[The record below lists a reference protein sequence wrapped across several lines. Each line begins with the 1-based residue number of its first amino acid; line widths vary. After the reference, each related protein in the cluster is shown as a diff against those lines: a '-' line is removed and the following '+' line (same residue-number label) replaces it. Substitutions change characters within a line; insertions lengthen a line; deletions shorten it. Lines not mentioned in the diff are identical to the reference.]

1 MFVGTHFYPRFM
13 RAWLVR
19 LGCVGLRPLRR
30 GGVPPAQRAAAVGW
44 LGKVALGWGRG
55 RWCAALGVAAALLG
69 GLVLGTAAAIP
80 LYQAV
85 HRGLWDEGFE
95 TFDELWADLI
105 DGHVTTYLPAILGHA
120 ALVLALALAG
130 LIVWARLGARAVMAR
145 RDRCGRCRHTLTG
158 LPLLDKAGQGSVEP
172 GSAGPRSVRC
182 PECGTLHP
190 VLPAWGE
197 VNAQT
202 QRFVPATGLVRLFW
216 TRRQVKTAAVTAA
229 AMVALAGAVWAG
241 QWAWSHIDAR
251 RQAAAAVAARL
262 SPEEITRRIGEI
274 RAKAQ
279 GEGAGRVA
287 TDKPTGMRASR
298 QDLIRK
304 LASETKALMDAFNA
318 DPATGASQLRQGV
331 IFEENIASFDLSPS
345 EIDEQAAIEPVAQ
358 RLLERLLAA
367 GVERALDELAEAP
380 LGQPALFT
388 PIGAPQPPD
397 GQIWGPMRVTS
408 RLNLALLRVAVS
420 AGDLAAVK
428 RRLATAEALLEVS
441 QQGSLVIDGLID
453 ASLIQNLLNHID
465 WAARLPG
472 GTGEAIVKSAEW
484 FDALQST
491 AQRLS
496 APDIAT
502 LLEAERLNV
511 LDFVAGHFSDP
522 ARVRRGLNDPSIADT
537 DPMVAMVRS
546 MLAPDTTAD
555 QPRIRLGGFQEN
567 VIAVDA
573 VFDVLIEAARRPY
586 WPTERYNPAVFERSE
601 LYFVRSVSSLPH
613 FIKTADRISLSI
625 QSVRIAIRIE
635 RFIALSPEGRPPTPE
650 ELPGVLGPDVDFT
663 DPYTGKP
670 LRYRITD
677 LPADSSPH
685 WPEHWPRRRYLLYA
699 AGLDGTDD
707 GGALTRYPIG
717 FNRMPV
723 TPGNDVMLPDGALSP

>member
-1 MFVGTHFYPRFM
+1 M
-13 RAWLVR
+13 RVWLVR

-30 GGVPPAQRAAAVGW
+30 GGLPPAQRAAAVGW

-55 RWCAALGVAAALLG
+55 RWCAALGLAAALLG
-69 GLVLGTAAAIP
+69 GLVLGTAAAVP
-80 LYQAV
+80 LYQWV

-95 TFDELWADLI
+95 TFDELWTDFL
-105 DGHVTTYLPAILGHA
+105 DGHLTTYLPAMLGHG
-120 ALVLALALAG
+120 ALVLTVALVGLLA
-130 LIVWARLGARAVMAR
+130 WARLGARAVLAR

-158 LPLLDKAGQGSVEP
+158 LPLLDEAGQGSVDP
-172 GSAGPRSVRC
+172 ASVRC

-216 TRRQVKTAAVTAA
+216 TRQRVKTAAVATAG
-229 AMVALAGAVWAG
+229 VVVLAGALWAG

-279 GEGAGRVA
+279 GEGAGRLA
-287 TDKPTGMRASR
+287 TDEPTGMRASR

-318 DPATGASQLRQGV
+318 DPATGASQLPYRGV
-331 IFEENIASFDLSPS
+331 YEHNIAPFGLSPS
-345 EIDEQAAIEPVAQ
+345 EIEEQAAIEPIAK
-358 RLLERLLAA
+358 RMLERLLAA

-380 LGQPALFT
+380 LGPGAPFT
-388 PIGAPQPPD
+388 PNGVPKPPES
-397 GQIWGPMRVTS
+397 QILVPLRTTS
-408 RLNLALLRVAVS
+408 RLNLAMLRVAVN

-441 QQGSLVIDGLID
+441 RQGLLVIDGLVE
-453 ASLIQNLLNHID
+453 ASLTRPLLEHMD
-465 WAARLPG
+465 WAARLSG
-472 GTGEAIVKSAEW
+472 GTGQAIVKSAEW
-484 FDALQST
+484 FDALEFT

-496 APDIAT
+496 APDVAT
-502 LLEAERLNV
+502 LLEAERLSMH
-511 LDFVAGHFSDP
+511 DFVAGHFSDP
-522 ARVRRGLNDPSIADT
+522 ARVRRGMDDPVIEQSSFFSIGQNDG
-537 DPMVAMVRS
+537 
-546 MLAPDTTAD
+546 
-555 QPRIRLGGFQEN
+555 PRTRLGNFQEN
-567 VIAVDA
+567 VSAVNAAIDA
-573 VFDVLIEAARRPY
+573 LVQRARQLRWTPARYDPTPLEGSDLHFVQPLPKLVVLIQ
-586 WPTERYNPAVFERSE
+586 
-601 LYFVRSVSSLPH
+601 
-613 FIKTADRISLSI
+613 TADRAALSI

-670 LRYRITD
+670 LGYRITD

-707 GGALTRYPIG
+707 GGALTQRPIG
-717 FNRMPV
+717 FNLLPV